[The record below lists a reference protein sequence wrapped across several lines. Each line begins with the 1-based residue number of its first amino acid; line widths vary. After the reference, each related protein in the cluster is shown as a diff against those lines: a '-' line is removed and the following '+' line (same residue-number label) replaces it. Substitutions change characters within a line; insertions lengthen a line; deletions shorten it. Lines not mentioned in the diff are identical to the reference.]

1 MQNTKFAVVLMDI
14 QMPEM
19 DGFEATA
26 EIRKREK
33 ATGRRTPIIARTA
46 HALKEDRE
54 RCLAAGMDAYVTEP
68 IRPAELFAVM
78 QNVLQSSATTE
89 SSTGLT
95 PVPCS
100 R

>member
-1 MQNTKFAVVLMDI
+1 
-14 QMPEM
+14 M

-46 HALKEDRE
+46 NALKEDRE
-54 RCLAAGMDAYVTEP
+54 RCLAAGMDAYVTKP

-78 QNVLQSSATTE
+78 QNVLQFSATTE

-95 PVPCS
+95 PIPCS